1 MPHDFNVQ
9 ELGQRVLATTNEIFA
24 AGEHNIR
31 VQMLTA
37 EDLEWCI
44 VQTRQQPE
52 NQRIPWALS
61 GAVLDNPDAF
71 RFSFKILDADQ
82 RPAGACICQFCPA
95 TGNMPAVLNVEML
108 QNFHIQDSCID
119 GNTFRFALYAAV
131 LFMVETQC
139 VGLRLIS
146 PINARVADYYIN
158 EHHFIDITSGDNG
171 ILYRDA
177 QALFQWFIEDS
188 IRPDS
193 SASVDAAQYLS
204 DNDDLLTGL

>member
-95 TGNMPAVLNVEML
+95 TGKMPAVLNVEML
-108 QNFHIQDSCID
+108 QNFHIQDSCLD

>member
-9 ELGQRVLATTNEIFA
+9 ELGRRVLAITNEIFA
-24 AGEHNIR
+24 VGEHNIR

-44 VQTRQQPE
+44 VQTRRQPE

-61 GAVLDNPDAF
+61 GAVLDYPDAF
-71 RFSFKILDADQ
+71 NFSFKILGVDQ

-95 TGNMPAVLNVEML
+95 TGNMSAVLNVEML
-108 QNFHIQDSCID
+108 QNFHIQDSCLD

-139 VGLRLIS
+139 SGLRLIS
-146 PINARVADYYIN
+146 PINERVADYYIN
-158 EHHFIDITSGDNG
+158 EHHFVDITFGDKG

-188 IRPDS
+188 TPTES
-193 SASVDAAQYLS
+193 SALVDAAQYLS
-204 DNDDLLTGL
+204 DNNDLLSGL

>member
-1 MPHDFNVQ
+1 
-9 ELGQRVLATTNEIFA
+9 
-24 AGEHNIR
+24 
-31 VQMLTA
+31 
-37 EDLEWCI
+37 
-44 VQTRQQPE
+44 
-52 NQRIPWALS
+52 
-61 GAVLDNPDAF
+61 
-71 RFSFKILDADQ
+71 
-82 RPAGACICQFCPA
+82 
-95 TGNMPAVLNVEML
+95 MPAVLNVEML
-108 QNFHIQDSCID
+108 QNFHIQDSCLD

-204 DNDDLLTGL
+204 VNDDLLTGL